1 MKKFGGSAHDDLT
14 TDEDRPCDPAR
25 RDFLRQ
31 AAAVGAGAAL
41 YSVPLVSSAQASE
54 AALQKVLDDSV
65 VSGRA
70 PFVIGMT
77 GKASGVIFAGASG
90 DAAPGMKAAPD
101 TVLRIFSMTKGIGST
116 AAMILFEQGKLDY
129 DTPVQDVLPEFAELR
144 VLEGWDGDTP
154 KMRAPKV
161 KATARH
167 LATHTFGQSMSSGEP
182 RSPNIWRRPS
192 ARRSSPALRLRCSI
206 R

>member
-41 YSVPLVSSAQASE
+41 YSVPLVSSAQAGE

-65 VSGRA
+65 ASGRA

-77 GKASGVIFAGASG
+77 GKASGVTFAGASG
-90 DAAPGMKAAPD
+90 DAAPGS
-101 TVLRIFSMTKGIGST
+101 I
-116 AAMILFEQGKLDY
+116 
-129 DTPVQDVLPEFAELR
+129 
-144 VLEGWDGDTP
+144 
-154 KMRAPKV
+154 
-161 KATARH
+161 
-167 LATHTFGQSMSSGEP
+167 P
-182 RSPNIWRRPS
+182 R
-192 ARRSSPALRLRCSI
+192 L
-206 R
+206 